1 MASSEPRFR
10 LGFIAPPAVGAE
22 QALRINEEQLLPPD
36 VVRISVGLGISDY
49 TTAGVEEAIGRY
61 WSLVDEL
68 AAKGANYIIL
78 AGVPISSQLGRER
91 VLRLL
96 EETKRRTGIT
106 ADSTNEAMIA
116 AMQHLRVD
124 RMTVASRWAAELNR
138 RLTEYFGEAGI
149 KVEAI
154 TSEGQ
159 WAKEAFAMSVEKG
172 FVLAMRLGR
181 VRINRSSLCIG
192 CPARACK
199 SAGSGP
205 QGPEGGLG
213 AGVGT
218 AGSGGKIRGQTRNL
232 HHDGHRVPQG
242 HRGLRR
248 CLPGDHAGAD

>member
-116 AMQHLRVD
+116 AMQPGR
-124 RMTVASRWAAELNR
+124 
-138 RLTEYFGEAGI
+138 
-149 KVEAI
+149 I
-154 TSEGQ
+154 TSPIGRSISARTTSSGSEIAADQ
-159 WAKEAFAMSVEKG
+159 ACTVE
-172 FVLAMRLGR
+172 R
-181 VRINRSSLCIG
+181 
-192 CPARACK
+192 
-199 SAGSGP
+199 GS
-205 QGPEGGLG
+205 
-213 AGVGT
+213 
-218 AGSGGKIRGQTRNL
+218 R
-232 HHDGHRVPQG
+232 
-242 HRGLRR
+242 
-248 CLPGDHAGAD
+248 

>member
-1 MASSEPRFR
+1 MATSEPRFR

-36 VVRISVGLGISDY
+36 VVRITVGLGISDY

-116 AMQHLRVD
+116 AMQHLRMD
-124 RMTVASRWAAELNR
+124 RMTVASRWADELNR
-138 RLTEYFGEAGI
+138 RLTEYFGGAGI

-181 VRINRSSLCIG
+181 EAMRLVPDAPVLLMPGGTWRSLAAVPLLEEEFGVHVITNQT
-192 CPARACK
+192 AETWR
-199 SAGSGP
+199 
-205 QGPEGGLG
+205 LIG
-213 AGVGT
+213 AG
-218 AGSGGKIRGQTRNL
+218 AGPA
-232 HHDGHRVPQG
+232 VQG
-242 HRGLRR
+242 WGRL
-248 CLPGDHAGAD
+248 LANP